1 LPLNGRITARFIVT
15 TALLPVLDIPEV
27 ELFPD
32 DIRRDDDTSSTV
44 CTAMKTNMN
53 TARSGTRLPPQVIA
67 DFTFG
72 QYMYSAN
79 NNMSILG
86 NTLELEQ
93 LQYFVDGRGTLQAKK
108 GR

>member
-32 DIRRDDDTSSTV
+32 DIRRDDDTPSTV

-53 TARSGTRLPPQVIA
+53 TARCGTRLPPQVIA

-79 NNMSILG
+79 NNMSIL
-86 NTLELEQ
+86 
-93 LQYFVDGRGTLQAKK
+93 YFYNNVRALSRTYYEHIMLDSRM
-108 GR
+108 